1 VSESPI
7 QEAFDKLNGRR
18 MTLIARKHT
27 PGGKLSEAERK
38 ELDVLNERV
47 TAVVNALWPYPTIEE
62 MAERAGLPV
71 PDKHVDERQLEMLY
85 ACAPPDCA
93 WCGEAHE
100 GGPECCACAEKDAPK
115 DNEGEPEGAAKLE
128 DCERPPDTYCPYDG
142 RKCAEMGLGRR
153 TRPP

>member
-1 VSESPI
+1 MSEAPI
-7 QEAFDKLNGRR
+7 QEAFDKLNSRR

-27 PGGKLSEAERK
+27 PGGAKLSEAERE

-62 MAERAGLPV
+62 MAERVGLPV
-71 PDKHVDERQLEMLY
+71 PDKHVHERQLEMLY

-100 GGPECCACAEKDAPK
+100 GGPERCE
-115 DNEGEPEGAAKLE
+115 DNGLEPSERAAGGQ
-128 DCERPPDTYCPYDG
+128 CSQTGG
-142 RKCAEMGLGRR
+142 R
-153 TRPP
+153 